1 MPIRVIDWREIK
13 ILILLLKNLKKT
25 ILNSER

>member
-1 MPIRVIDWREIK
+1 MPIRVIHWREIK